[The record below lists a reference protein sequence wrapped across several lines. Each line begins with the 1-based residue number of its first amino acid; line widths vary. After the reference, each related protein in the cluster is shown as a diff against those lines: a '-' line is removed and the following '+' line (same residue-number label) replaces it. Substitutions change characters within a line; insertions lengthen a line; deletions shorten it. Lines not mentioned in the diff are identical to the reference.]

1 MSDESNGGFFGLCW
15 VGNYEE
21 VETAIARGADVNETN
36 TSGETGLMMALQRR
50 RKKVA
55 RLLLQLPKIDI
66 NKVDHHG
73 VCALHHVVLNDNS
86 EGLALLLARED
97 LTSLNERN
105 RWKETP
111 LMHTLACNAVDCFR
125 LLLCD
130 PRLDLDVRDGHQRSL
145 EEVQR
150 WLSFF
155 HVEYN
160 CGSTIV

>member
-1 MSDESNGGFFGLCW
+1 MSDESNWGFFGLCW

-21 VETAIARGADVNETN
+21 VETAIAGGADVNETN
-36 TSGETGLMMALQRR
+36 SSGETGLMMALQRR
-50 RKKVA
+50 RNKVA
-55 RLLLQLPKIDI
+55 RLLLQQAKIDI

-73 VCALHHVVLNDNS
+73 VCALHHVVLNDNC

-97 LTSLNERN
+97 LTSLNKRN

-111 LMHTLACNAVDCFR
+111 IVHALACNAVDCFR
-125 LLLCD
+125 LMLCD

-150 WLSFF
+150 WFSLF

-160 CGSTIV
+160 CGSAII